1 MLHCSQIADAGKRI
15 LADNQFPTR
24 MDVAVAI
31 NGLALMVPNVI
42 SISMSSQDVF
52 LNASPAK
59 IRETILHQLSS
70 IPDELRYGIVR
81 EKI

>member
-1 MLHCSQIADAGKRI
+1 
-15 LADNQFPTR
+15 